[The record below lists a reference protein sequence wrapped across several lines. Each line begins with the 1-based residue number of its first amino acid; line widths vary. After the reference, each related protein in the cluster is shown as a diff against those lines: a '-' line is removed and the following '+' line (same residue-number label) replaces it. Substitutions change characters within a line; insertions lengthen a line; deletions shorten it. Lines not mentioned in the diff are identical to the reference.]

1 MKAKRS
7 QIFCNTIYSF
17 YNVLK
22 WLNKNRPLCSCF
34 DFLVVFFFQ
43 ISDLLVLIR
52 SQEKS
57 VPVRK
62 RREGEV
68 WVDSKKGGRFG
79 SSRKEEGGLGR
90 VEKRKD
96 AWAFGPGRKK
106 EGGLDRV
113 A

>member
-1 MKAKRS
+1 M
-7 QIFCNTIYSF
+7 
-17 YNVLK
+17 L
-22 WLNKNRPLCSCF
+22 
-34 DFLVVFFFQ
+34 FFFQ

-106 EGGLDRV
+106 EGGLGRV
-113 A
+113 EKRREVWVGSHSPHPFI